1 MRHEVRTQM
10 RTAQR
15 GSIPIARSLPSE
27 CHEGLIE
34 LARCR
39 SDLFSAS
46 SFSRRARKTGCS
58 CARGLEAQ
66 VIGIEDI
73 ATGHYRPQDPGVL
86 GGQIAAVMLAP
97 PSVLPY
103 AHDKRMRVLGT
114 TGKTRFN
121 LLPDVATFV

>member
-1 MRHEVRTQM
+1 M
-10 RTAQR
+10 
-15 GSIPIARSLPSE
+15 
-27 CHEGLIE
+27 
-34 LARCR
+34 
-39 SDLFSAS
+39 
-46 SFSRRARKTGCS
+46 
-58 CARGLEAQ
+58 
-66 VIGIEDI
+66 IGIEDI